1 MHYLI
6 DGYNLMHAAGL
17 MRPRF
22 GPGGLEKARRALLG
36 VLAGSLGE
44 DAAHTTVVF
53 DASNDPRPDRT
64 EPDRPAVAAS
74 IRVEFAVGEE
84 SADARIEKLILI
96 ESAPKRLAV
105 VSSDARIRT
114 ATKRRGARSIES
126 EKFWDEIVSRRRP
139 RSQSPDRKL
148 PDEAVDR
155 PTRESEFWLREF
167 QDLISEKDLRELA
180 GPFEDLE
187 PS

>member
-17 MRPRF
+17 MRTRF

-44 DAAHTTVVF
+44 DAANTTVVF
-53 DASNDPRPDRT
+53 DAANDPRPDRA
-64 EPDRPAVAAS
+64 EPDRAAVAAS

-84 SADARIEKLILI
+84 SADARIEKLLRN
-96 ESAPKRLAV
+96 EPAPKRLAV

-114 ATKRRGARSIES
+114 AAKRRGARSVDS
-126 EKFWDEIVSRRRP
+126 GKFWDEIVSRRRP
-139 RSQSPDRKL
+139 RSHSLAGEL
-148 PDEAVDR
+148 PDDPAGR
-155 PTRESEFWLREF
+155 PTRDSEFWLREF
-167 QDLISEKDLRELA
+167 QDLISEEDLRELA
-180 GPFEDLE
+180 GPFQDLE